1 MFEHTPEPWECEPH
15 SHGSGPGTKYDWT
28 ILGGT
33 YLDYHED
40 DEQPDDPTIEPSKVS
55 TVVAKALGNATS
67 GVITEANAR
76 RIVACVNACAGLN
89 PEAVPDL
96 ISAVIGMAERIDEYV
111 SELRLDGMRGEANNV
126 EMISNTLKA
135 AIAKAEGRTQ

>member
-1 MFEHTPEPWECEPH
+1 MCKHTPEPWECEPH

-76 RIVACVNACAGLN
+76 RIVACVNACQGLN

-96 ISAVIGMAERIDEYV
+96 LAACKALPDFDTDNADACDYKDNASKFATAM
-111 SELRLDGMRGEANNV
+111 RLAR
-126 EMISNTLKA
+126 A
-135 AIAKAEGRTQ
+135 AITKAKGGKQ